1 MATRMLV
8 GVKNFDT
15 GRMAVRWAAER
26 ASSRGLGLHL
36 VHIVDEGM
44 RRAGSTGLLDAARS
58 DVDQMLASALE
69 LARSVAPGL
78 DVTSETR
85 VGDPQADLI
94 TLSQDA
100 DMVVVGSDS
109 TSKETSRR
117 HGTRGFRI
125 AAASTTPV
133 AVIPTIDVAGR
144 DGVVVGV
151 DGSPISDH
159 ALVFAAAEAER
170 LGQPLIAVNAWPN
183 PVVYGYDLAFPVEYV
198 EDLTEI
204 GNQTLDRALDNVMGA
219 HPNVPVHRIVTEG
232 DPITVLSEVA
242 EDASLIVVGSH
253 GRGAVARFLLG
264 SVSHGILARLS
275 GPTVVVR

>member
-8 GVKNFDT
+8 GVKNVDT

-58 DVDQMLASALE
+58 DVDQMLASAVE
-69 LARSVAPGL
+69 LARSVAPEL
-78 DVTSETR
+78 DVTTETR

-109 TSKETSRR
+109 TSKDTSRR
-117 HGTRGFRI
+117 HGNRGFRI

-133 AVIPTIDVAGR
+133 AVIPAIDVAGR
-144 DGVVVGV
+144 EGVVAGV
-151 DGSPISDH
+151 DGSRISDR
-159 ALVFAAAEAER
+159 ALVFAAEEADR

>member
-78 DVTSETR
+78 DVTTETR

>member
-8 GVKNFDT
+8 GVKNVDT
-15 GRMAVRWAAER
+15 SRMAVRWAAER
-26 ASSRGLGLHL
+26 ANSRGLGLHL

-44 RRAGSTGLLDAARS
+44 RRAGNAGLLDAARS
-58 DVDQMLASALE
+58 DVEQMLGSAVE
-69 LARSVAPGL
+69 LARTAAPEL
-78 DVTSETR
+78 EVTTETR

-109 TSKETSRR
+109 TGKDTSRR
-117 HGTRGFRI
+117 HGNRGFRI

-133 AVIPTIDVAGR
+133 AVIPAIDFTGR
-144 DGVVVGV
+144 NGVVVGV

-159 ALVFAAAEAER
+159 ALVFAAEEADR

-204 GNQTLDRALDNVMGA
+204 GNQTLDRALDGVMGA
-219 HPNVPVHRIVTEG
+219 HPNVQVRRIVTEG
-232 DPITVLSEVA
+232 DPVTVLSEVA

-275 GPTVVVR
+275 APTVVVR

>member
-15 GRMAVRWAAER
+15 SRTAVRWAAER
-26 ASSRGLGLHL
+26 AAARGLGLHL

-44 RRAGSTGLLDAARS
+44 RRADNAGLLQAARS
-58 DVDQMLASALE
+58 DVDQMLASATD
-69 LARSVAPGL
+69 LARTVAPEL
-78 DVTSETR
+78 DVTTETR
-85 VGDPQADLI
+85 VGNPQTDLI
-94 TLSQDA
+94 ALSQNA

-109 TSKETSRR
+109 TGNDTSRR
-117 HGTRGFRI
+117 HGNRGFRI

-133 AVIPTIDVAGR
+133 AVIPTIDFTGR

-151 DGSPISDH
+151 DGSPTSEH
-159 ALVFAAAEAER
+159 ALVFAVEEADR

-204 GNQTLDRALDNVMGA
+204 GHQTLTRSLDGVMGD
-219 HPNVPVHRIVTEG
+219 HPNVRVRRIVAEG
-232 DPITVLSEVA
+232 DPVTILSEVA

-264 SVSHGILARLS
+264 SVSHGVLARLS
-275 GPTVVVR
+275 APTVIVR

>member
-8 GVKNFDT
+8 GVKNFDASRT
-15 GRMAVRWAAER
+15 AVRWAAER
-26 ASSRGLGLHL
+26 AGSRGLGLHL

-44 RRAGSTGLLDAARS
+44 RRAGSAGLLQAARS
-58 DVDQMLASALE
+58 DVDQMLASATD
-69 LARSVAPGL
+69 LARTVASEL
-78 DVTSETR
+78 DVTTEIR

-94 TLSQDA
+94 ALSQGA

-109 TSKETSRR
+109 TGNDTSRR
-117 HGTRGFRI
+117 HGNRGFRI

-133 AVIPTIDVAGR
+133 AVIPTIDFAGR

-151 DGSPISDH
+151 DGSPTSEH
-159 ALVFAAAEAER
+159 ALVFAAEEADR

-204 GNQTLDRALDNVMGA
+204 GHQTLTRSLDPVMGD
-219 HPNVPVHRIVTEG
+219 HPDVRVRRIVAEG
-232 DPITVLSEVA
+232 DPVTVLSEVA
-242 EDASLIVVGSH
+242 EEASLVVVGSH

-264 SVSHGILARLS
+264 SVSHGVLARLS
-275 GPTVVVR
+275 AATVVVR

>member
-15 GRMAVRWAAER
+15 SRTAVRWAAER
-26 ASSRGLGLHL
+26 AKSRGLGLHL

-44 RRAGSTGLLDAARS
+44 RRAGSAGLLEAARS
-58 DVDQMLASALE
+58 DIGQMLASAEE
-69 LARSVAPGL
+69 LARTVAPGL
-78 DVTSETR
+78 EVATETR

-94 TLSQDA
+94 ALSRDVE
-100 DMVVVGSDS
+100 MVVVGSDS
-109 TSKETSRR
+109 TGQDTSRR
-117 HGTRGFRI
+117 HGNRGFRI

-133 AVIPTIDVAGR
+133 AVVPAVDYSGR
-144 DGVVVGV
+144 SGVVVGV
-151 DGSPISDH
+151 DGSPSSEH
-159 ALVFAAAEAER
+159 ALVFAVEEAER

-204 GNQTLDRALDNVMGA
+204 GNQTLARALDGVMGA
-219 HPNVPVHRIVTEG
+219 HPNLQVRRIVAEG
-232 DPITVLSEVA
+232 DPVTVLSEVA

-264 SVSHGILARLS
+264 SVSHGVLARLS
-275 GPTVVVR
+275 APTVIAR

>member
-1 MATRMLV
+1 MATQMLV

-15 GRMAVRWAAER
+15 SRTAVRWAAER
-26 ASSRGLGLHL
+26 AKARGLELHL

-44 RRAGSTGLLDAARS
+44 RRAGNAGLLEAART
-58 DVDQMLASALE
+58 DVDQMLASAE
-69 LARSVAPGL
+69 DLARTVAPEL
-78 DVTSETR
+78 DVTTETR

-94 TLSQDA
+94 TLSENA

-109 TSKETSRR
+109 TGKDTSRR
-117 HGTRGFRI
+117 HGNRGFRI

-133 AVIPTIDVAGR
+133 AVIPTIDFAGR

-151 DGSPISDH
+151 DGSPTSEH
-159 ALVFAAAEAER
+159 ALVFAVEEADR

-204 GNQTLDRALDNVMGA
+204 GNQTLTRSLDGVMGA
-219 HPNVPVHRIVTEG
+219 YPNVQVRRIVAEG

-264 SVSHGILARLS
+264 SVSHGVLARLS
-275 GPTVVVR
+275 APTVIVR

>member
-15 GRMAVRWAAER
+15 SRTAVRWAAER
-26 ASSRGLGLHL
+26 AKSRGLGLHL

-44 RRAGSTGLLDAARS
+44 RRAGNAGLLDAARS
-58 DVDQMLASALE
+58 DVDQVLTSAVE
-69 LARSVAPGL
+69 LARTVAPAL
-78 DVTSETR
+78 EVTTETR

-94 TLSQDA
+94 ALSKDA

-109 TSKETSRR
+109 TGKDSSRR
-117 HGTRGFRI
+117 HGNRGFRI

-133 AVIPTIDVAGR
+133 AVIPTIDFAGR

-151 DGSPISDH
+151 DGSPISEH
-159 ALVFAAAEAER
+159 ALVFAVEEADR
-170 LGQPLIAVNAWPN
+170 LKQPLIAVNAWPN

-204 GNQTLDRALDNVMGA
+204 GNQTLNRALDAVMGA
-219 HPNVPVHRIVTEG
+219 HPNVQVRRIVTEG
-232 DPITVLSEVA
+232 DPVTVLSEVA

-253 GRGAVARFLLG
+253 GRGTVARFLLG
-264 SVSHGILARLS
+264 SVSHGVLARLS
-275 GPTVVVR
+275 APTVIVR

>member
-15 GRMAVRWAAER
+15 SRTAVRWAAER
-26 ASSRGLGLHL
+26 AVSRGLGLHL

-44 RRAGSTGLLDAARS
+44 RRAGNEGLLQAARS
-58 DVDQMLASALE
+58 DVGQMLASATE
-69 LARSVAPGL
+69 LARTVAPDL
-78 DVTSETR
+78 DVTTETR

-94 TLSQDA
+94 SLSQDA

-109 TSKETSRR
+109 TGKDSSRR
-117 HGTRGFRI
+117 HGNRGFRI

-133 AVIPTIDVAGR
+133 AVVPTLDVAGR
-144 DGVVVGV
+144 EGVVVGV
-151 DGSPISDH
+151 DGSPTSEH
-159 ALVFAAAEAER
+159 ALLFAVEEADR

-204 GNQTLDRALDNVMGA
+204 GNETLSRALDGVMGA
-219 HPNVPVHRIVTEG
+219 HPNVQVRRLVTEG
-232 DPITVLSEVA
+232 DPVTVLSEVA
-242 EDASLIVVGSH
+242 EDASLVVVGSH

-264 SVSHGILARLS
+264 SVSHGVLARLS
-275 GPTVVVR
+275 APTVIVR